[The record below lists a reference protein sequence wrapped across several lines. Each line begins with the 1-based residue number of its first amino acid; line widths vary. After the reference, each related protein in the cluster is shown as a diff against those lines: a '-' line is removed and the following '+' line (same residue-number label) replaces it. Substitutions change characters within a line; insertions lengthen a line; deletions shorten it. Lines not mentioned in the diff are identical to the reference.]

1 MIGALSIVC
10 ELTFCLAVK
19 MQAPNPPTE
28 TVLVRAAQDVRAS
41 TDHQQ
46 YSIENQSLAIANYAT
61 EHNMQVIQTYTDEG
75 KSGLTLRKRQ
85 GSRQLLQDV
94 ENGKVQFSIIL
105 VYDVSR
111 WGRLP
116 SRVTLRILI
125 IVRSSRGTTTP
136 LPSVMVSRHLLMKR
150 FRL

>member
-1 MIGALSIVC
+1 
-10 ELTFCLAVK
+10 
-19 MQAPNPPTE
+19 MQAYQPSTASSPI
-28 TVLVRAAQDVRAS
+28 RAAQYVRAS
-41 TDHQQ
+41 TENQQ

-61 EHNMQVIQTYTDEG
+61 EHNMQVIQTYADQG
-75 KSGLTLRKRQ
+75 KSGLTLQKRQ
-85 GSRQLLQDV
+85 GLRQLLQDV
-94 ENGKVQFSIIL
+94 ENGEVQFSIIL

-116 SRVTLRILI
+116 SRVTLRIQI